1 LVEVT
6 TATGAPVAALG
17 AAVPAA
23 DGAVPAVDPQAATIA
38 AAHSSTVTRGA
49 RRPVTVMTP
58 HQPNYCS

>member
-1 LVEVT
+1 
-6 TATGAPVAALG
+6 
-17 AAVPAA
+17 VPAA

-58 HQPNYCS
+58 HHSDYCS